1 MDHVLKDRLI
11 GRSGR
16 CPAGDAGVGKDYVK
30 FPEIFGE
37 GCEEPLAAF
46 RNGEVSTVAACVGS
60 ELSDRLIQGL
70 LVATG
75 DGNQGAFRD
84 EETGRRLSLA
94 N

>member
-1 MDHVLKDRLI
+1 MLVRINYYYAIDDDRRDPCSVLMRVVKRGPIRDLL
-11 GRSGR
+11 
-16 CPAGDAGVGKDYVK
+16 GVQD
-30 FPEIFGE
+30 
-37 GCEEPLAAF
+37 
-46 RNGEVSTVAACVGS
+46 GEVSTVAACVGS